1 MKEAIK
7 PVFGSY
13 LKRLSNMK
21 ETKFKD
27 TEICRIPEDWE
38 IGKFEDVL
46 CTFSAGATPYRGIA
60 DNFNGNIRWIS
71 SGELNY
77 NTIFD
82 TVEHISEKAV
92 KNTHLTIHQPGTFL
106 MAITGLEAAGTRGKC
121 AFVGMPSTTNQSCLA
136 INATDKMCTEYLF
149 YFYRMFSD
157 YLAFKYCQGTKQQSY
172 TASIVRGLPIIY
184 PKNVSEQSRIAAA
197 LTSIANLISSLD
209 KLIEKKKNIKQGAM
223 QQLLSGKIR
232 LGEFAHREHKFKD
245 TEIGKIPE
253 DWEINNLGNTFE
265 FISNNTFSRDD
276 LSYEGRVK
284 NIHYGDVLISYGSYV
299 DVNRDYIPAI
309 SNSDYYAKRYVQ
321 DGDVIIA
328 DTAED
333 TTVGK
338 AVEVINVGDSLVVS
352 GLHTMWLHPKN
363 NEIFQIGYLGYA
375 FNSSLFHNQ
384 LLPLMQG
391 TKVTSVSKTA
401 IKSTYIVTPPKLE
414 QHYIVSVLTSIDNE
428 IASLEAKK
436 AKYERIKQGMMQQL
450 LTGKIRLIG

>member
-1 MKEAIK
+1 MHLIVRTKRLTLSKDLYLIYKERYNFPQKGDILLSAAGTIGRTV
-7 PVFGSY
+7 VFDGEDSY
-13 LKRLSNMK
+13 FQDSNIVWIANDEKKLSNKLLYYIYKRLSWI
-21 ETKFKD
+21 
-27 TEICRIPEDWE
+27 TESGTIPRI
-38 IGKFEDVL
+38 
-46 CTFSAGATPYRGIA
+46 Y
-60 DNFNGNIRWIS
+60 NG
-71 SGELNY
+71 
-77 NTIFD
+77 
-82 TVEHISEKAV
+82 
-92 KNTHLTIHQPGTFL
+92 
-106 MAITGLEAAGTRGKC
+106 
-121 AFVGMPSTTNQSCLA
+121 
-136 INATDKMCTEYLF
+136 
-149 YFYRMFSD
+149 
-157 YLAFKYCQGTKQQSY
+157 
-172 TASIVRGLPIIY
+172 IVRSIKFPIPNTTI
-184 PKNVSEQSRIAAA
+184 EQSRIALA
-197 LTSIANLISSLD
+197 LKSIDNLISSLD
-209 KLIEKKKNIKQGAM
+209 KLIDKKKNIKQGAM

-245 TEIGKIPE
+245 TEIGKIPV
-253 DWEINNLGNTFE
+253 DWEINNLGNTFD

-333 TTVGK
+333 ATVGK